1 MLPMKI
7 LAHRGAS
14 GDAPQNT
21 IAAMKLAIE
30 QHCDGIELDAQLT
43 KDNEVVI
50 YHDWDI
56 KTHSNSEGEI
66 GDFTL
71 AELKQFDFG
80 SYFSD
85 EFIGE
90 KIPTLDEIL
99 DIVPEDILLN
109 IELKIKSYNDAPLAE
124 KTAEILKRR
133 NRYKNII
140 ISAFNHHNL
149 TKVNKILPQI
159 EVAFLYGG
167 TLIDSVSYMNS
178 TNLNIVSFNLHHD
191 YVSKEVIDELHA
203 QNKEVYIWTVN
214 SVKEAKLFQNMGADG
229 IITNYPDLMKNE
241 LNYKLI
247 DERLINEKTKE
258 HQMFYS

>member
-1 MLPMKI
+1 MKI

-30 QHCDGIELDAQLT
+30 QNCDGIELDAQLT

-56 KTHSNSEGEI
+56 KTHSNGEGEI

-80 SYFSD
+80 SYFSE
-85 EFIGE
+85 EFKEE

-99 DIVPEDILLN
+99 DIVPEEILLN

-124 KTAEILKRR
+124 KTAEILARRKRY
-133 NRYKNII
+133 NNIVV
-140 ISAFNHHNL
+140 SAFNHNNL
-149 TKVNKILPQI
+149 TIFNKLLPQVEI
-159 EVAFLYGG
+159 AFLYGG
-167 TLIDSVSYMNS
+167 TIIDPINYMNS
-178 TNLNIVSFNLHHD
+178 TNLDVASFNLHHD
-191 YVSKEVIDELHA
+191 YVSKELIDELHA
-203 QNKEVYIWTVN
+203 QNRKVYIWTVN
-214 SVKEAKLFQNMGADG
+214 SIKEAKLFMDMGVDG
-229 IITNYPDLMKNE
+229 IITNYPEFMIEE
-241 LNYKLI
+241 LNLKIKLI
-247 DERLINEKTKE
+247 PERFTNEEIEK